1 MLPSGVIKTI
11 PTPNVGRPFSSVF
24 EAPSKSKNLPG
35 LWVLMRL
42 QCSRLLRQAIL
53 LAILSSPYYEKGED
67 VLPSASACPFLLFDS
82 SFCGTNIMSYCESSI
97 DHLASRAFSEP
108 ALVTRIFKRLTPDT
122 RYMVLPIR

>member
-24 EAPSKSKNLPG
+24 EAPSKSKNIPG

-67 VLPSASACPFLLFDS
+67 VLPKNLPVPVL
-82 SFCGTNIMSYCESSI
+82 SFYSI
-97 DHLASRAFSEP
+97 QAFVVRILCHTVRA
-108 ALVTRIFKRLTPDT
+108 VLT
-122 RYMVLPIR
+122 I